1 MPFQSHLSRT
11 LQIQSSSCFHRWLPL
26 LGDAS
31 AQRHTLAGGAREES
45 LLLVE
50 NIAIDEADG
59 LAGPNYSRFSP
70 APPPRPA
77 AES

>member
-1 MPFQSHLSRT
+1 
-11 LQIQSSSCFHRWLPL
+11 LPL